1 MIGHLH
7 LLWWWALEIAP
18 DGDLADYDEADLA
31 DAAQWP
37 GEPDR
42 FVGALLT
49 CGPGDAHG
57 FLEPGLRLHDWQD
70 YGGRYA
76 ARVAAG
82 RKAARARWAAAPDA
96 DAMRS
101 QNSAQGD
108 RNGEERRGEEKKSKR
123 KTRMTEGWSP
133 DEANLERLRSRYPK
147 VDLNGEI
154 ERFRDHWIGK
164 GETRADWNASLRTWV
179 SNAETY
185 RQRREGERP
194 GGWR

>member
-18 DGDLADYDEADLA
+18 DGVLSAYDHADLA
-31 DAAQWP
+31 DAAQWT
-37 GEPDR
+37 GDPDR
-42 FVGALLT
+42 LVGALLN

-57 FLEPGLRLHDWQD
+57 FLEPGLVLHDWND

-82 RKAARARWAAAPDA
+82 RKAAQARWAPTDA
-96 DAMRS
+96 DAMRTHRVTHT
-101 QNSAQGD
+101 D
-108 RNGEERRGEEKKSKR
+108 RNTEERRGEEKKIKR
-123 KTRMTEGWSP
+123 KTRMTEDWKP
-133 DEANLERLRSRYPK
+133 DPANLDRLKEKYPK
-147 VDLNGEI
+147 IDLEGEV

-164 GETRADWNASLRTWV
+164 GEVRADWNASLRTWA

-185 RQRREGERP
+185 RQQRGGERP